1 MNALR
6 CCGLLILVLLG
17 GCDAQETPVPKPKT
31 EAAAAPA
38 ASSADVAKKDVTK
51 KTDTANDAEPS
62 TQASAAETVLP
73 KVPDSMHELMP
84 GVPVV
89 PVVVGKESNAPS
101 SAQINKA
108 PATGAGKPSS
118 KAATSKA
125 AVAKREAT
133 ASNRKAGKEPKAKDV
148 RIKSPKLDLSLP
160 PELVRELD
168 PPAKVI
174 TSKRKPLLPQMFGES
189 AGASP
194 FELEGRLLTNEM
206 QLQMR
211 NENRRD
217 VEGAALDF
225 KFKQ

>member
-1 MNALR
+1 MNAFR
-6 CCGLLILVLLG
+6 CFGLLVVVLLS
-17 GCDAQETPVPKPKT
+17 GCDAQQSPVPKPKT
-31 EAAAAPA
+31 EAAAPARALPKAAVKDAAP
-38 ASSADVAKKDVTK
+38 
-51 KTDTANDAEPS
+51 TAEV
-62 TQASAAETVLP
+62 SAAETVLP

-101 SAQINKA
+101 AARINKA
-108 PATGAGKPSS
+108 PASSADKPSS
-118 KAATSKA
+118 KAASSKAVTSK
-125 AVAKREAT
+125 RETT
-133 ASNRKAGKEPKAKDV
+133 ASNRKASKEPKAKDV
-148 RIKSPKLDLSLP
+148 RIKAPRLDLSLP
-160 PELVRELD
+160 PELVKQLD
-168 PPAKVI
+168 PPSKVI

-189 AGASP
+189 PGGSP

-211 NENRRD
+211 NDNRRD

>member
-1 MNALR
+1 MNAFR
-6 CCGLLILVLLG
+6 CFGLLVLVLLS
-17 GCDAQETPVPKPKT
+17 GCDAQQTPVPKPQT
-31 EAAAAPA
+31 EAAAPAPALPKAAVKDAAPA
-38 ASSADVAKKDVTK
+38 AEV
-51 KTDTANDAEPS
+51 
-62 TQASAAETVLP
+62 SAAETVLP

-101 SAQINKA
+101 AAQINKA
-108 PATGAGKPSS
+108 PASSADKPSSKAASS
-118 KAATSKA
+118 KAATSK
-125 AVAKREAT
+125 RETA
-133 ASNRKAGKEPKAKDV
+133 ASNRKAAKEPKAKDV
-148 RIKSPKLDLSLP
+148 RIKAPRLDLSLP
-160 PELVRELD
+160 PELVKELD
-168 PPAKVI
+168 PPSKVI

-189 AGASP
+189 PGGSP

-211 NENRRD
+211 NDNRRD